1 MRDNHRL
8 PHQRADEKD
17 TPPDSPTRPREDP
30 DDANETPARTVTV
43 PFQDFPTSQPPD
55 KTIHP
60 RRPTAPIPDRAPDKT
75 ESELDQLDF

>member
-1 MRDNHRL
+1 MRENHRT
-8 PHQRADEKD
+8 PQQRADEKR
-17 TPPDSPTRPREDP
+17 TPDSPTRPHENP
-30 DDANETPARTVTV
+30 DDADETPSRTVTV

-75 ESELDQLDF
+75 ESGLDQFDF